1 MNNLLQQGDFHIFS
15 FDKKKYVFLSG
26 SQQILEI
33 SNPTMDAYFKRCA
46 GRDDGNALGDTT
58 IDKVTETLKSLCT
71 VPSACCEKQ
80 KQDMLTLN
88 ITHGC
93 NMSCKYCFASTLQDR
108 KSVMSLS
115 VARNAIAN
123 MLEGNPDSER
133 YTIYFFGG
141 EPLLHKQF
149 VRDVVE
155 IAKEEIIFR
164 RNKNVCF
171 LLNTNGTL
179 IDDDMMNFF
188 VQEKFTVT
196 VSIDGPQKVNDAN
209 RVFFNGR
216 GSFRR
221 ITENIERL
229 KKGGVDFN
237 LRATIS
243 PKNTRLLETFL
254 FFREHGSP
262 LLLCLYN

>member
-1 MNNLLQQGDFHIFS
+1 M
-15 FDKKKYVFLSG
+15 
-26 SQQILEI
+26 
-33 SNPTMDAYFKRCA
+33 P
-46 GRDDGNALGDTT
+46 
-58 IDKVTETLKSLCT
+58 
-71 VPSACCEKQ
+71 
-80 KQDMLTLN
+80 
-88 ITHGC
+88 
-93 NMSCKYCFASTLQDR
+93 
-108 KSVMSLS
+108 LS

-188 VQEKFTVT
+188 VQE
-196 VSIDGPQKVNDAN
+196 S
-209 RVFFNGR
+209 
-216 GSFRR
+216 
-221 ITENIERL
+221 
-229 KKGGVDFN
+229 
-237 LRATIS
+237 
-243 PKNTRLLETFL
+243 
-254 FFREHGSP
+254 SP
-262 LLLCLYN
+262 LQSALTGRKGE

>member
-1 MNNLLQQGDFHIFS
+1 MYSTFRLLR
-15 FDKKKYVFLSG
+15 K
-26 SQQILEI
+26 
-33 SNPTMDAYFKRCA
+33 A
-46 GRDDGNALGDTT
+46 
-58 IDKVTETLKSLCT
+58 
-71 VPSACCEKQ
+71 

-164 RNKNVCF
+164 RNKKRM
-171 LLNTNGTL
+171 LPTEHQWH
-179 IDDDMMNFF
+179 ID
-188 VQEKFTVT
+188 
-196 VSIDGPQKVNDAN
+196 
-209 RVFFNGR
+209 
-216 GSFRR
+216 RR
-221 ITENIERL
+221 
-229 KKGGVDFN
+229 
-237 LRATIS
+237 
-243 PKNTRLLETFL
+243 
-254 FFREHGSP
+254 
-262 LLLCLYN
+262 

>member
-1 MNNLLQQGDFHIFS
+1 M
-15 FDKKKYVFLSG
+15 
-26 SQQILEI
+26 
-33 SNPTMDAYFKRCA
+33 
-46 GRDDGNALGDTT
+46 
-58 IDKVTETLKSLCT
+58 
-71 VPSACCEKQ
+71 
-80 KQDMLTLN
+80 
-88 ITHGC
+88 
-93 NMSCKYCFASTLQDR
+93 
-108 KSVMSLS
+108 
-115 VARNAIAN
+115 
-123 MLEGNPDSER
+123 
-133 YTIYFFGG
+133 
-141 EPLLHKQF
+141 
-149 VRDVVE
+149 E

-209 RVFFNGR
+209 RVFLNGR

-221 ITENIERL
+221 IAENIEKL

-254 FFREHGSP
+254 FFESMEVPYSYAFTIDSVSSARSTGP
-262 LLLCLYN
+262 